1 MNTQSLQ
8 SLSDEQLLHDLET
21 AVIRERG
28 ATAQLIALL
37 AEMDTRRLYL
47 QQGYSSL
54 FTYCT
59 GCLHLSEHAAYGRI
73 EAARAA
79 RNFPAVLDRL
89 ADGSITLTAIC
100 LLSNHLSADNHQQ
113 LLDAAKH
120 KTRRAVEQQIAALH
134 PMPAVPSALRKLPQ
148 PKHVTTSAPAVPPEV
163 ARPTIASGLTT
174 AKHSQPYVPTPAPQV
189 MRPLS
194 PERYKV
200 QFTIGADTQEKLRTL
215 QNLMRHSVPNGD
227 ISEIFD
233 RALTLLLREIERQKL
248 SRVDH
253 PRSGGVANPGGRYV
267 PAAEKRKV
275 WARDQGQCAFVGAK
289 GRCVER
295 GFLEFHHV
303 IPFAEGGETTA
314 ENLQLRCRAHN
325 AYEAREHFGP
335 LFLRERMDAM
345 VGLGGHSNRELVD
358 ALKTGN

>member
-1 MNTQSLQ
+1 
-8 SLSDEQLLHDLET
+8 
-21 AVIRERG
+21 
-28 ATAQLIALL
+28 
-37 AEMDTRRLYL
+37 
-47 QQGYSSL
+47 
-54 FTYCT
+54 
-59 GCLHLSEHAAYGRI
+59 
-73 EAARAA
+73 
-79 RNFPAVLDRL
+79 
-89 ADGSITLTAIC
+89 
-100 LLSNHLSADNHQQ
+100 
-113 LLDAAKH
+113 
-120 KTRRAVEQQIAALH
+120 
-134 PMPAVPSALRKLPQ
+134 
-148 PKHVTTSAPAVPPEV
+148 
-163 ARPTIASGLTT
+163 
-174 AKHSQPYVPTPAPQV
+174 

-227 ISEIFD
+227 IAEIFD

-253 PRSGGVANPGGRYV
+253 PRSGDVANPGGRHV
-267 PAAEKRKV
+267 PATEKRKV

-335 LFLRERMDAM
+335 LFLRERMDA
-345 VGLGGHSNRELVD
+345 VVDLVVIQ
-358 ALKTGN
+358 TEN